1 MRISAFPLIVAS
13 PILAA
18 AVACSRSPDP
28 PAPTATTTPPNV
40 IIVLVDTLR
49 ADHMSLYGYERPT
62 TPFIDSFAADAVVFE
77 HARSQANCTFPSV
90 NSLLTSRY
98 PGIFIRQEEGQ
109 LGIPE
114 NTPSIAEILK
124 AEGYHTIAVSAS
136 HIVRATPTE
145 YNPNGGFGR
154 GFDSFVEGCRWLHGA
169 CVNHHVFDELDIV
182 EEPFFLYIHYM
193 DPHELYQP
201 PKRWEKRFAGE
212 YDGYD
217 FIGEGDPNPI
227 AEMLYDGGPELDITE
242 GDIQHLVDLYDD
254 EIRYFDGVFRRL
266 VRNLEERGLL
276 DHTLIVFAADH
287 GEEFMEHGHVKH
299 CRGVWNTLTHVPL
312 IFRFPGIDGGKRISS
327 AVQNLD
333 IVPTVLDYL
342 GIESD
347 GFGLEGVSLRPLI
360 EDREPTQF
368 FAFTDSG
375 RYRAV
380 DDGRWH
386 FILDGVE
393 SSATFYDL
401 HNDPLEQYDLFAG
414 GRPEVER
421 LSAALNS
428 WLQDTG
434 QWLRF
439 DEALAAAKVK
449 EEELRALGYLE

>member
-1 MRISAFPLIVAS
+1 MWWLACTSLALALIAFGCRANQTAVPEPEPPKNILIVM
-13 PILAA
+13 
-18 AVACSRSPDP
+18 
-28 PAPTATTTPPNV
+28 
-40 IIVLVDTLR
+40 VDTLR
-49 ADHMSLYGYERPT
+49 ADHMSLYGYERAT
-62 TPFIDSFAADAVVFE
+62 TPFIDKFAADAVVFE

-114 NTPSIAEILK
+114 DTPSIAEILK
-124 AEGYHTIAVSAS
+124 AQGYHTTAVSAS
-136 HIVRATPTE
+136 HIVRATPTQ
-145 YNPNGGFGR
+145 YNPNGGFDR

-169 CVNHHVFDELDIV
+169 CVNRHVFDELDIT

-193 DPHELYQP
+193 EPHELYQP
-201 PKRWEKRFAGE
+201 PKRWEKRFAGN
-212 YDGYD
+212 YDGHD
-217 FIGEGDPNPI
+217 FIATGDPNPI
-227 AEMLYDGGPELDITE
+227 AEMLYDDGPELDITNR
-242 GDIQHLVDLYDD
+242 DIQHLVDLYDD

-276 DHTLIVFAADH
+276 DRTLIVFAADH

-299 CRGVWNTLTHVPL
+299 CRGLWNTLTHVPL
-312 IFRFPGIDGGKRISS
+312 IFHFPDIDGGRRIST

-347 GFGLEGVSLRPLI
+347 EFGLEGVSLRPLI
-360 EDREPTQF
+360 EDREPTQI
-368 FAFTDSG
+368 FAFADSG
-375 RYRAV
+375 KYRAV

-386 FILDGVE
+386 LILDGVE

-401 HNDPLEQYDLFAG
+401 RNDPLEQADLFAG
-414 GRPEVER
+414 GRPEVEK
-421 LSAALNS
+421 LSAALNR

-434 QWLRF
+434 QWIRF
-439 DEALAAAKVK
+439 DEALAVGKAK
-449 EEELRALGYLE
+449 EEELRALGYLQ

>member
-1 MRISAFPLIVAS
+1 MNL
-13 PILAA
+13 
-18 AVACSRSPDP
+18 
-28 PAPTATTTPPNV
+28 

-62 TPFIDSFAADAVVFE
+62 TPFIDRFASDAVVFE

-98 PGIFIRQEEGQ
+98 PEIFIRQEKGQ

-124 AEGYHTIAVSAS
+124 AQGYHTTAVSAS

-145 YNPNGGFGR
+145 YNPNGGFDR
-154 GFDSFVEGCRWLHGA
+154 GFDSFVEGCRWRHGA
-169 CVNHHVFDELDIV
+169 CVNKHVFNELDII
-182 EEPFFLYIHYM
+182 EEPFFLYVHYM
-193 DPHELYQP
+193 EPHEHYQP

-217 FIGEGDPNPI
+217 FIAKGDPNPI
-227 AEMLYDGGPELDITE
+227 AEMLYDDGPKLDITE
-242 GDIQHLVDLYDD
+242 NDIQHLVDLYDD
-254 EIRYFDGVFRRL
+254 EILYFDGVFRRL
-266 VRNLEERGLL
+266 VRNLKERGLL

-299 CRGVWNTLTHVPL
+299 CRGLWNTLTHVPL
-312 IFRFPGIDGGKRISS
+312 VLRIPGVDGGQRISP

-333 IVPTVLDYL
+333 VVPTVLDYL

-360 EDREPTQF
+360 EDREPTQI
-368 FAFTDSG
+368 FAFADSG
-375 RYRAV
+375 KYRTV

-386 FILDGVE
+386 FILDGVD

-401 HNDPLEQYDLFAG
+401 RTDPLEQHDLSAG
-414 GRPEVER
+414 GGREVGR

-434 QWLRF
+434 QWVRF
-439 DEALAAAKVK
+439 DEALLAGKVK
-449 EEELRALGYLE
+449 EEELRALGYLQ

>member
-1 MRISAFPLIVAS
+1 MEPHEPYL
-13 PILAA
+13 P
-18 AVACSRSPDP
+18 
-28 PAPTATTTPPNV
+28 
-40 IIVLVDTLR
+40 
-49 ADHMSLYGYERPT
+49 
-62 TPFIDSFAADAVVFE
+62 
-77 HARSQANCTFPSV
+77 
-90 NSLLTSRY
+90 
-98 PGIFIRQEEGQ
+98 
-109 LGIPE
+109 PE
-114 NTPSIAEILK
+114 NYS
-124 AEGYHTIAVSAS
+124 
-136 HIVRATPTE
+136 R
-145 YNPNGGFGR
+145 
-154 GFDSFVEGCRWLHGA
+154 
-169 CVNHHVFDELDIV
+169 
-182 EEPFFLYIHYM
+182 
-193 DPHELYQP
+193 
-201 PKRWEKRFAGE
+201 RFAGA

-217 FIGEGDPNPI
+217 FIATGDPNPI
-227 AEMLYDGGPELDITE
+227 AEMLYDGGPELDLTE

-347 GFGLEGVSLRPLI
+347 GLGLEGVSLRPLI

-375 RYRAV
+375 KYRAV

-393 SSATFYDL
+393 SSATFYNL
-401 HNDPLEQYDLFAG
+401 LADPLEQQDLFAG
-414 GRPEVER
+414 ARSDVER
-421 LSAALNS
+421 LSSALNS

>member
-1 MRISAFPLIVAS
+1 MRKSAFPLIVAS

-18 AVACSRSPDP
+18 AVACSRPPDP

-145 YNPNGGFGR
+145 YNPSGGFDR

-227 AEMLYDGGPELDITE
+227 AEMLYDDGPELDITE

-327 AVQNLD
+327 TVQNLD
-333 IVPTVLDYL
+333 VVPTVLDYL
-342 GIESD
+342 GIESG

-360 EDREPTQF
+360 EDREPTQI

-375 RYRAV
+375 KYRAV
-380 DDGRWH
+380 DDGRFH
-386 FILDGVE
+386 LILDGANRSV
-393 SSATFYDL
+393 TLFDIRL
-401 HNDPLEQYDLFAG
+401 DPLEQRDLYLDG
-414 GRPEVER
+414 PPEMEGLGV
-421 LSAALNS
+421 ALDR
-428 WLQDTG
+428 WLEASG
-434 QWLRF
+434 QRARF
-439 DEALAAAKVK
+439 DEAIAEAKIK
-449 EEELRALGYLE
+449 IEELRALGYLE